1 MSSETENAEQ
11 GLRISPRKWPI
22 SDRRRFR
29 RFRTTGWWCAQS
41 YANRSPPARRAAS
54 TTSPA
59 RPGRPR
65 GGRPLYERALAWLLL
80 QPRVTARSLCTT
92 GRARPLAAST
102 TYNVGPF
109 ATPTRHRYSNR
120 TAPASRKGRG
130 ISKPSFRCSKS
141 HHRANHAFSRAS
153 DSGCGRVRGLSE
165 LFFPFFP
172 SIKKGRFPARLQSL
186 VSRRKF
192 RLHRGHARTTDRN
205 VRLSKPSK

>member
-1 MSSETENAEQ
+1 MAGNPARNALFGVVPESC
-11 GLRISPRKWPI
+11 GLRRLDGGVRSHMRTGLHLHGEQPQQPRQH
-22 SDRRRFR
+22 
-29 RFRTTGWWCAQS
+29 AQGD
-41 YANRSPPARRAAS
+41 PAGA
-54 TTSPA
+54 
-59 RPGRPR
+59 
-65 GGRPLYERALAWLLL
+65 RPLYERALAWLLL

-165 LFFPFFP
+165 SFFPFFP

-186 VSRRKF
+186 VGRRKF